1 MADVSSS
8 SSGAFRFLELA
19 ELMSTPRVREEGA
32 MALNTQLT
40 ARNAQDRC
48 PVGVL

>member
-19 ELMSTPRVREEGA
+19 ELMSRVREEGA